1 MIGTRTGG
9 ATARQRAAT
18 RQSILDAALAQLVE
32 QPTAPFSHETLAT
45 AAGVAP
51 RTVYR
56 HFPTKQDLTMG
67 LWQRLREE
75 HGTQWPTSE
84 RDIVPALRRTCRQFA
99 DLEPLTRAAVA
110 ASSSTGYPTH
120 GSAEGRTAFRDSLST
135 LRAGLPAREGD
146 RLVANCLAIYSAP
159 YWLMLRDRGQLS
171 ATEAEAAAV
180 TVMQAL
186 LADATTR
193 VADRARQKK
202 K

>member
-1 MIGTRTGG
+1 MAARSAG
-9 ATARQRAAT
+9 ATARQIAAT
-18 RQSILDAALAQLVE
+18 RQSILEAALAQL
-32 QPTAPFSHETLAT
+32 QARPTAPFSHESVA
-45 AAGVAP
+45 AGAGVAP

-67 LWQRLREE
+67 LWQRLREA

-110 ASSSTGYPTH
+110 AASTTGYPTH
-120 GSAEGRTAFRDSLST
+120 GSAEGRAAFRASLAA
-135 LRAGLPAREGD
+135 LRGGLPSRDAE

-159 YWLMLRDRGQLS
+159 YWLMLRDRGHLS

-180 TVMQAL
+180 SAMQAL
-186 LADATTR
+186 LAHATTR
-193 VADRARQKK
+193 VADRARRRKQS
-202 K
+202 

>member
-1 MIGTRTGG
+1 MATRSAG
-9 ATARQRAAT
+9 ATARQREAT
-18 RQSILDAALAQLVE
+18 RQSILDAALAQLLK
-32 QPTAPFSHETLAT
+32 QPTATFSHETLAT

-120 GSAEGRTAFRDSLST
+120 GSAEGRTAFRASLAT
-135 LRAGLPAREGD
+135 RRAGLPAREAD

-180 TVMQAL
+180 TAMQAL